1 MCIAHAGAN
10 VRVHELSYEGSS
22 IMPTYLFRASLS
34 PEGVAGVLE
43 EGGGARKQ
51 VVKDAIETLGG
62 TLEAFYFA
70 FGDDDVVVIADMP
83 DNETAAGFAMET
95 SSSGRVAV
103 STTVLLTPDDVDRA
117 REKKSGWRAPGA

>member
-1 MCIAHAGAN
+1 
-10 VRVHELSYEGSS
+10 
-22 IMPTYLFRASLS
+22 MPKYLFRASLS
-34 PEGVAGVLE
+34 PEGIAGVLQ
-43 EGGGARKQ
+43 EGGNARMQ
-51 VVKDAIETLGG
+51 VVKDAIQNLGG
-62 TLEAFYFA
+62 TLDAFYYA
-70 FGDDDVVVIADMP
+70 FGDDDVVGIADMP

>member
-1 MCIAHAGAN
+1 
-10 VRVHELSYEGSS
+10 
-22 IMPTYLFRASLS
+22 MPTYLFRASFS
-34 PEGVAGVLE
+34 PEGLAGVLK

-51 VVKDAIETLGG
+51 VVKDAIENLGG

-70 FGDDDVVVIADMP
+70 FGDDDVIIIAAMP
-83 DNETAAGFAMET
+83 DNETAAGFALET